1 MTDKQKRFVEELVK
15 DPELNVTK
23 AYRRVYTSVKNDN
36 VAKSAG
42 NRLLSKV
49 DVKAYK
55 DELLKQITDASIA
68 DATEVMQMLT
78 KGARMQIEEEV
89 VIVEGTGDGCSEARV
104 VKKQI
109 SAKDAI
115 KCAELL
121 GKRYALFTEKVEANV
136 QQQVVFTDESEL
148 ED

>member
-15 DPELNVTK
+15 DPELNVTR
-23 AYRRVYTSVKNDN
+23 AYKKVYVSVKNDN

-42 NRLLSKV
+42 NRLLSNV

-55 DELLKQITDASIA
+55 DELLKQITDKSIA

-78 KGARMQIEEEV
+78 RGARMQIEEEV
-89 VIVEGTGDGCSEARV
+89 VIVEGTGDGCSEARI

-121 GKRYALFTEKVEANV
+121 GKRYALFTDKQELNADIGV
-136 QQQVVFTDESEL
+136 QIID
-148 ED
+148 DI